1 MENFYFPLKNKL
13 KCHRHF
19 PQNSSCLLGLLVSPG
34 RFYFSSI
41 GSLKVYSLICNTTLK
56 GLTEFRLFSSGIAV
70 YFHIIEVHIA
80 TFVF

>member
-1 MENFYFPLKNKL
+1 MPQT
-13 KCHRHF
+13 F
-19 PQNSSCLLGLLVSPG
+19 PQNSICLLGLLASPG

-56 GLTEFRLFSSGIAV
+56 GLTEFRLFPVEQAV

-80 TFVF
+80 TLVF